1 MPVDSID
8 LILLFKAEE
17 ILIMAIIAPFMGL
30 TYNFKKMGDM
40 SRLVAPPYDV
50 INEQEQEEYYN
61 AHPNNVI
68 RLILGKKRAGDSD
81 LDNRYK
87 RSADDMKK
95 WEKDDILVRP
105 DSPAMY
111 LIAHD
116 YDPGDGKGPRTR
128 WGLITLVRIE
138 EEGSRVILPHEKT
151 FSAHKNDR
159 LNLMKECNAQL
170 SQVFGLYDDSDNIL
184 SGCAAGA
191 GESAP
196 DVSFNFKDG
205 TSHRMWIIKDRA
217 FFKKMADSIKKK
229 SIFIADGHHRYET
242 SRNFRNLMREK
253 YGAGRGDKP
262 YDYVMMYL
270 SDMNDKGL
278 AILATHRLVKEFQD
292 FNNEAFLSKAGRY
305 FRITEAP
312 VPGPGV
318 KDRFAEFGQALEAA
332 GRETSAIGFY
342 YHKSDRYYI
351 LSLLP
356 GAMDNSE
363 EAIHPSLKKLD
374 VIVLTRLLLNNC
386 LGFTKDDLDNDKLIK
401 YVSNMADSISL
412 IESGDCKMAFLL
424 NPTRIDQVKEVA
436 SNFLTMP
443 RKSTFFYPKVIS
455 GLVFNKIDPNETI
468 NIP

>member
-1 MPVDSID
+1 
-8 LILLFKAEE
+8 
-17 ILIMAIIAPFMGL
+17 MAIIAPFQGL

-40 SRLVAPPYDV
+40 SRLTAPPYDV
-50 INEQEQEEYYN
+50 INEQEQEEYYSI
-61 AHPNNVI
+61 HPNNVI
-68 RLILGKKRAGDSD
+68 RLILGKKRTGDSE
-81 LDNRYK
+81 LDNRYT

-95 WEKDDILVRP
+95 WEKDDILVRS

-111 LIAHD
+111 LTAHD
-116 YDPGDGKGPRTR
+116 YNPGDGKGPRTR

-151 FSAHKNDR
+151 FSAHKDDR
-159 LNLMKECNAQL
+159 LHLMKACNAQL
-170 SQVFGLYDDSDNIL
+170 SQIFGLYDDSENII
-184 SGCAAGA
+184 SECVADAG
-191 GESAP
+191 GSAP
-196 DVSFNFKDG
+196 DVSFDFKDG
-205 TSHRMWIIKDRA
+205 TSHRMWIIKDQS
-217 FFKKMADSIKKK
+217 FFKKAADAMMDK

-253 YGAGRGDKP
+253 YGAGNGDKP

-270 SDMNDKGL
+270 SDMNDNGL
-278 AILATHRLVKEFQD
+278 TILATHRLVKEYQE
-292 FNNEAFLSKAGRY
+292 FNKEVFLNSARQY
-305 FRITEAP
+305 FNITEMP
-312 VPGPGV
+312 VDGPGDS
-318 KDRFAEFGQALEAA
+318 DRLAEFGKALDAA

-356 GAMDNSE
+356 GAMDMSE

-374 VIVLTRLLLNNC
+374 VIVLTRLALNNC

-412 IESGDCKMAFLL
+412 IQSGDCKMAFLL

-468 NIP
+468 KAP